1 MIERVVSHGKR
12 RAAEMREVSE
22 TLRSIGMAPTMAAA
36 TAVRQQWV
44 ADMGLKTKTEDRV
57 ALVKAIREAMGR

>member
-22 TLRSIGMAPTMAAA
+22 TLRSIGMEPIMAAA
-36 TAVRQQWV
+36 AAERQQWI
-44 ADMGLKTKTEDRV
+44 ADLGVKAKTEDRA
-57 ALVKAIREAMGR
+57 ALVKLIREAMGK